1 MKDWIDTTRAA
12 CMLVIY
18 LFHAYVYCQLFD
30 QRLMGLIY
38 VTINVFVV
46 VSGYLFYQNHAADNP
61 RQFSLVAD
69 VRRVMSRLVWP
80 TVLFAALL
88 FVPKMWFNRADLQW
102 SVFFYNVLGGMTFWF
117 TSALAVTQLLFAL
130 LLSVK
135 RIAWAWHLLL
145 VIPFY
150 LLGFWEAKLSQ
161 FPWHWKDGL
170 EFTLYFALGG
180 FYFCHERAIHT
191 LVRRH
196 RSWLLLAY
204 VAIAVV
210 YVLWTGPWTFQVF
223 NLASFPV
230 VVAAIRCLPKPHN
243 VLSFVGRRSLVFYL
257 LCGLTPAAWT
267 TLLRYTC
274 GIHLWSPWVVFLLS
288 LATSWLL
295 TYGIKRAKFLGPL
308 LGIRV

>member
-1 MKDWIDTTRAA
+1 
-12 CMLVIY
+12 
-18 LFHAYVYCQLFD
+18 
-30 QRLMGLIY
+30 
-38 VTINVFVV
+38 
-46 VSGYLFYQNHAADNP
+46 
-61 RQFSLVAD
+61 
-69 VRRVMSRLVWP
+69 MSRLVWP

-88 FVPKMWFNRADLQW
+88 FVPKMWFNCADLQW

-135 RIAWAWHLLL
+135 RIAWAWHLPL

-180 FYFCHERAIHT
+180 FYFCHEQAIHT

-204 VAIAVV
+204 VAIVVV

-243 VLSFVGRRSLVFYL
+243 VLSFVGRRSLMFYL

-288 LATSWLL
+288 LAASWLL
-295 TYGIKRAKFLGPL
+295 TYGIKRTKFLGPL

>member
-46 VSGYLFYQNHAADNP
+46 VSGYLFYQNHTADSP

-135 RIAWAWHLLL
+135 RIAWAWHLPL

-150 LLGFWEAKLSQ
+150 LLG
-161 FPWHWKDGL
+161 
-170 EFTLYFALGG
+170 
-180 FYFCHERAIHT
+180 
-191 LVRRH
+191 
-196 RSWLLLAY
+196 
-204 VAIAVV
+204 
-210 YVLWTGPWTFQVF
+210 
-223 NLASFPV
+223 
-230 VVAAIRCLPKPHN
+230 
-243 VLSFVGRRSLVFYL
+243 
-257 LCGLTPAAWT
+257 
-267 TLLRYTC
+267 
-274 GIHLWSPWVVFLLS
+274 
-288 LATSWLL
+288 
-295 TYGIKRAKFLGPL
+295 
-308 LGIRV
+308 